1 MKAVILAAGIAF
13 RLRPLTDNIPKCLL
27 KLGGK
32 SILERTIDNL
42 INNSIEELII
52 VTGYLEEKIKSFI
65 NQSYPS
71 LKVTYIFN
79 DVYDSTNNIY
89 SLWLVKDYIKATN
102 ILLMDSDIIF
112 DRRIVELLLISG
124 PGNYLAVRSDHVLG
138 EEEMKVIAKEDNQVT
153 KIGKRIDPQLAVGES
168 IGIEKFEAGFLEVL
182 FEKLYHRV
190 VTEGRVNDFY
200 EAAFQDAIDD
210 GQGEIKNCYEE
221 LLGSYAPDR
230 FSGFKRLNIENIF
243 NTILFYCIGE
253 GVLKTKLNKLLF
265 YADFLHFKEYSASI
279 TGARYVHL
287 TYGPILDNYEFYLA
301 TMIHEDS
308 SLIIEEKE
316 FGSYLGEIL
325 VSKVSPDLRGFKS
338 SEMKVLAYIKEYFD
352 GYTASDISLK
362 SHQEKGYKETDDLD
376 FISYEY
382 ADSLEL

>member
-1 MKAVILAAGIAF
+1 MKTIC
-13 RLRPLTDNIPKCLL
+13 PKC
-27 KLGGK
+27 G
-32 SILERTIDNL
+32 ENTTRTSNV
-42 INNSIEELII
+42 EEQEII
-52 VTGYLEEKIKSFI
+52 VRGDPIMVSVNTLRCKNCGEEFYDFNEQDDPIALAYLEYRRKNSMMQPWEIRELRSHYGLSQMELSRLLGWGGATISRYENGALQDLAHDKVLHLIRDPRNLLHLLNDNSTAIQGEK
-65 NQSYPS
+65 
-71 LKVTYIFN
+71 
-79 DVYDSTNNIY
+79 
-89 SLWLVKDYIKATN
+89 
-102 ILLMDSDIIF
+102 
-112 DRRIVELLLISG
+112 R
-124 PGNYLAVRSDHVLG
+124 
-138 EEEMKVIAKEDNQVT
+138 
-153 KIGKRIDPQLAVGES
+153 
-168 IGIEKFEAGFLEVL
+168 
-182 FEKLYHRV
+182 EKLVR
-190 VTEGRVNDFY
+190 NLM
-200 EAAFQDAIDD
+200 DAIDD
-210 GQGEIKNCYEE
+210 NQGEIKNCYEE
-221 LLGSYAPDR
+221 LLGSYDPDR

-265 YADFLHFKEYSASI
+265 YADFLHFKDYSASI

-316 FGSYLGEIL
+316 FGNYLGEIL
-325 VSKVSPDLRGFKS
+325 ISKVSPDLRGFKN
-338 SEMKVLAYIKEYFD
+338 SEMKVLAFIKEYFD